1 MSIRLKV
8 ILPYLL
14 LTVVVSVIGVY
25 VVTRLVS
32 ETIQERLTN
41 QLLEA
46 GRVVSDS
53 FVRQEVRHV
62 EVARIIAYTSGLADA
77 LADEDRETA
86 LTLAEPVFVGL
97 GIENLILISPQGKEL
112 VHVILD
118 ENRNL
123 ERVEQ
128 DTGAA
133 ASIIVAPFLASK
145 NAEDP
150 PRRALGTNLT
160 NNEMYY
166 YTALPAAS
174 NGKFSGVVVVGTSIN
189 TILPFLK
196 STSLADVIIYGGDG
210 VALGSTLG
218 TGDQGALSLLSITP
232 EEYQQS
238 ILVTEHEV
246 VKGNNIK
253 IAGRSYSIAH
263 GPLQVG
269 NDRIGVFGVALPL
282 DFVLQSGEDSRTTY
296 VILFTVV
303 FFFVLAIGLV
313 ISKLITT
320 PLYSLVNTSQ
330 AIAGGDLQ
338 QRTGIRSND
347 EIGALASTF
356 DEMTARLQE
365 RTLELEQT
373 NLQLA
378 RTNLELEKTNQ
389 TLRNIDKTKTNF
401 IQISAHELRT
411 PLTLI
416 MGYSQM
422 LEQDTQNAPELLAL
436 AQGIL
441 EGSERMTDTVDSMLD
456 VSRIDSNTLF
466 LRKTGLRIDLLIKKV
481 NKGFEKAFE
490 ERNIQISVDGLA
502 ELPLIPAD
510 PDMLQKAFR
519 QIIMNAIKFTPD
531 GGSITVSGKYLNG
544 SEPPQVEI
552 AIRDTGI
559 GIEPALHHL
568 VFEKFNQ
575 TGDVL
580 LHSSGKTKF
589 KGGGPGLGLAIARG
603 IIKAHGGRIW
613 VESDGY
619 NEQTYPGSTFFVSLP
634 AENQLEANP

>member
-97 GIENLILISPQGKEL
+97 GIENLILISPQGEEL

-118 ENRNL
+118 ENRDL

>member
-97 GIENLILISPQGKEL
+97 GIENLILISPQGEEL

-118 ENRNL
+118 ENRDL

-238 ILVTEHEV
+238 ILITEHEV